1 MLPGVPFDNLTINGC
16 TFSFG
21 LLRIKLIRTDFHVLD
36 VLDVLRVVGVFF
48 FE

>member
-21 LLRIKLIRTDFHVLD
+21 LLGIKLIRTDFD
-36 VLDVLRVVGVFF
+36 VLDVLMVVGVLF